1 MTELNIDTIID
12 CIQLFRSRN
21 IGPVTYHQLIRRYGT
36 PTEAL
41 AQIPTTTQQ
50 RAGKKFTPYPRDLAV
65 QEYESV
71 KSFGGQTLVYG
82 TPQYPPLL
90 AQMNGC
96 PPFVHI
102 YGRQGLLHKDCIA
115 IVGSR
120 NASVT
125 GQKIANELATD
136 LGNQG
141 YTIVSG
147 LARGIDTSAHVG
159 GFKTGTV
166 AVIASGL
173 DVVYPPENENLH
185 QAIADSGCLV
195 TAHPMGS
202 QPRSQDFPHRNT
214 IMAGLCQATV
224 VVESALKSGAMITAR
239 HAMDMGRDVFAIP
252 GSPADVRSR
261 GANQLIKDGAGL
273 AEQASDIVDSLTSG
287 IQHSMFDHEKNNAPL
302 EPLGESLRDTPKKT
316 IPDLAP
322 IAPNNTADT
331 DHNQATMVQNA
342 LSKAPLDL
350 DTLSR
355 HTTIPMADLQGVILE
370 LEMTGLI
377 ERHSDGK
384 ISLIS

>member
-1 MTELNIDTIID
+1 MTILDTNTIID

-21 IGPVTYHQLIRRYGT
+21 IGPATYHQLIRHYGT
-36 PTEAL
+36 PAEAL
-41 AQIPTTTQQ
+41 AQIPEITSRTG
-50 RAGKKFTPYPRDLAV
+50 GKKFTPYARDLAL
-65 QEYESV
+65 QEYQSV
-71 KSFGGQTLVYG
+71 QDFGGQTLMYG

-90 AQMNGC
+90 AEMKNC
-96 PPFVHI
+96 PPFIHI
-102 YGRQGLLHKDCIA
+102 YGNQGLLHRDCIA

-136 LGNQG
+136 LGNAG

-159 GFKTGTV
+159 AFQTGTV

-185 QAIADSGCLV
+185 HAIAKNGCLV
-195 TAHPMGS
+195 TDHPLGN

-214 IMAGLCQATV
+214 LMAGLTQATV

-239 HAMDMGRDVFAIP
+239 HAMDSGRDVFAIP
-252 GSPADVRSR
+252 GSPADARSR

-273 AEQASDIVDSLTSG
+273 AENATDIIHSLTAG
-287 IQHSMFDHEKNNAPL
+287 IQHTLLDHQQTNAPL
-302 EPLGESLRDTPKKT
+302 KPSG
-316 IPDLAP
+316 DLY
-322 IAPNNTADT
+322 
-331 DHNQATMVQNA
+331 QATPEKIDTTVPHHNPDKTQTVLDA
-342 LSKAPLDL
+342 LSKSPVDL

-355 HTTIPMADLQGVILE
+355 HTHMSTADLQGIILE
-370 LEMTGLI
+370 LEITGLI
-377 ERHSDGK
+377 ERHNDGK
-384 ISLIS
+384 ISRIL

>member
-1 MTELNIDTIID
+1 MTVLNTNYIID
-12 CIQLFRSRN
+12 CIQLFRSRT
-21 IGPVTYHQLIRRYGT
+21 IGPATYHQLIRRYGT

-41 AQIPTTTQQ
+41 AQVPEISNRTG
-50 RAGKKFTPYPRDLAV
+50 GKKFTPYPRDLAV

-71 KSFGGQTLVYG
+71 RDFGGQTLVYG

-90 AQMNGC
+90 AQMNNC
-96 PPFVHI
+96 PPFVHS
-102 YGRQGLLHKDCIA
+102 YGKQGLLHRDCIA

-125 GQKIANELATD
+125 GQKMANELATD
-136 LGNQG
+136 LGNAG

-185 QAIADSGCLV
+185 EAIAKNGCLV

-224 VVESALKSGAMITAR
+224 IVESALKSGAMITAR
-239 HAMDMGRDVFAIP
+239 HAMDIGRDVFAIP
-252 GSPADVRSR
+252 GSPADPRSR

-273 AEQASDIVDSLTSG
+273 AENATDIMDSLKAG
-287 IQHSMFDHEKNNAPL
+287 IQHTLFDHQQTNAPL
-302 EPLGESLRDTPKKT
+302 NLSENVSTDT
-316 IPDLAP
+316 P
-322 IAPNNTADT
+322 IAPNTPPNESHNTSD
-331 DHNQATMVQNA
+331 NQAQLVLDA
-342 LSKAPLDL
+342 LTKSPVDL

-355 HTTIPMADLQGVILE
+355 HTHLSTATLQGIILE
-370 LEMTGLI
+370 LEITGQI
-377 ERHSDGK
+377 ERHSDGR